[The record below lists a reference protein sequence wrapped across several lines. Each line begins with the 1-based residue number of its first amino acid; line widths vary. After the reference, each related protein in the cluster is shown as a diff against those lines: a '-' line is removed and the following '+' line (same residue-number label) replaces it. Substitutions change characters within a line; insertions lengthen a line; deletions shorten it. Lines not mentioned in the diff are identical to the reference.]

1 MFPVFFFLVA
11 ALVASTTMTRMVD
24 ENRLQMGTLKA
35 LGYSNVSIAGKYL
48 LYGIA
53 ASILGSIVGI
63 AVGFVVF
70 PTIFWYAYRTMMFS
84 IPTFTLHF
92 YRPGI
97 GQHGPQRGGHRPCHL
112 QACRASLK
120 ENPPPCCCPVRL

>member
-1 MFPVFFFLVA
+1 
-11 ALVASTTMTRMVD
+11 MTRMVD

-53 ASILGSIVGI
+53 ASVLGSIVGI

-92 YRPGI
+92 YPGLALGSMASARRSSALPPCRPAA
-97 GQHGPQRGGHRPCHL
+97 P
-112 QACRASLK
+112 ASRK
-120 ENPPPCCCPVRL
+120 NPPPCCCPVRL